1 MRVLSAA
8 QMQEADR
15 LTIEDIGIPS
25 MVLME
30 NAGRAVV
37 QHLTQRFR
45 ALAFEHT
52 AILCGR
58 GNNGGDGFVV
68 ARVLASR
75 DHDVS
80 VFLIGRAVQ
89 VRGDARRNLDI
100 LSRLEIPVVEIATED
115 DWEQHASAIAQ
126 ADVIVDALF
135 GTGLKE
141 PLSGLYARVVKDV
154 NAMPAAVVSID
165 VPSGLSCDTHQV
177 IGEAIKA
184 ELTITLGA
192 PKLPLVLPP
201 AERLCGDL
209 VTADIGIPQEI
220 VEELDGPRVELL
232 GPAEIMRHLMPRD
245 PDSNKGDYG
254 RVVIAGGSMG
264 KTGAVHLSAMAALRS
279 GAGLVTV
286 ATPRPCVPIVAS
298 MGAEYM
304 TEGWDDDGPTETAS
318 AETGSAGTGSAGTG
332 SAGTGSTHA
341 ATAETVAPAVER
353 VLGLK
358 KDVLAIGPGLGA
370 GPRQQAFVH
379 ALLERTDVSLVLDAD
394 ALNVWHDDPS
404 RLHGREGIDIII
416 TPHPGEMSRLTGLS
430 IEEVQQNRLE
440 VVRNFAT
447 SRGIFVVLKGHRT
460 LIATPDGRVAINPT
474 GNPGMA
480 TGGTG
485 DVLTGMIAA
494 WYGQLLDAEAACRVA
509 VYLHG
514 LAGDLARRAG
524 GEAALIAGDII
535 DHLGEATRDI
545 FSLPGDTAE
554 EDDLEDED

>member
-1 MRVLSAA
+1 MRVLSAT

-15 LTIEDIGIPS
+15 LTIEDVGIPS

-30 NAGRAVV
+30 NAGRAVA
-37 QHLTQRFR
+37 QHLSQRFR

-52 AILCGR
+52 AIICGR

-68 ARVLASR
+68 ARVLAAR

-100 LSRLEIPVVEIATED
+100 LARLEIPVVEIASED
-115 DWEQHASAIAQ
+115 DWEQHAGAIAQ
-126 ADVIVDALF
+126 ADVIVDAMF

-141 PLSGLYARVVKDV
+141 PLSGLHARVVKDV
-154 NAMPAAVVSID
+154 NSMPGAVVSID

-201 AERLCGDL
+201 AERLCGDII
-209 VTADIGIPQEI
+209 TADIGIPQEI
-220 VEELDGPRVELL
+220 VEDLDGPRVELL
-232 GPAEIMRHLMPRD
+232 GPAEIMQHLMPRD

-254 RVVIAGGSMG
+254 RVVIAGGSLG
-264 KTGAVHLSAMAALRS
+264 KTGAVNLSAMAALRS
-279 GAGLVTV
+279 GAGLVTI
-286 ATPRPCVPIVAS
+286 ATPRPCLPIVAS
-298 MGAEYM
+298 MGSEYM
-304 TEGWDDDGPTETAS
+304 TEGWEDDGGPADS
-318 AETGSAGTGSAGTG
+318 AVD
-332 SAGTGSTHA
+332 H
-341 ATAETVAPAVER
+341 

-358 KDVLAIGPGLGA
+358 KDVLAVGPGLGA
-370 GPRQQAFVH
+370 GARQQAFVFG
-379 ALLERTDVSLVLDAD
+379 LLERSEVSLVLDAD
-394 ALNVWHDDPS
+394 ALNVWQEDPS

-416 TPHPGEMSRLTGLS
+416 TPHPGEMARLTGLS

-440 VVRNFAT
+440 VVRNFAM
-447 SRGIFVVLKGHRT
+447 SRSIFVVLKGHRT

-514 LAGDLARRAG
+514 LAGDLARRNG

-535 DHLGEATRDI
+535 DHLGEASRDI
-545 FSLPGDTAE
+545 FSLPGDAAE
-554 EDDLEDED
+554 DDDLEDEE

>member
-15 LTIEDIGIPS
+15 QTIEEVGIPS

-52 AILCGR
+52 VILCGR

-89 VRGDARRNLDI
+89 VRGDARRNMDI
-100 LSRLEIPVVEIATED
+100 LSRLEIPVVEIASED
-115 DWEQHASAIAQ
+115 DWEQHAAGIAQ

-154 NAMPAAVVSID
+154 NAMAAAVVSVD

-177 IGEAIKA
+177 FGEAIKA
-184 ELTITLGA
+184 ELTIALGA

-209 VTADIGIPQEI
+209 VTADIGIPLEI
-220 VEELDGPRVELL
+220 VEEIDGPRVELL

-286 ATPRPCVPIVAS
+286 ATPRACVPIVAS

-304 TEGWDDDGPTETAS
+304 TDGWDEDDDGPEAVTAS
-318 AETGSAGTGSAGTG
+318 
-332 SAGTGSTHA
+332 
-341 ATAETVAPAVER
+341 VER
-353 VLGLK
+353 ILGVR
-358 KDVLAIGPGLGA
+358 KDVLAVGPGLGA
-370 GPRQQAFVH
+370 GPRQQALVH
-379 ALLERTDVSLVLDAD
+379 ALLERSQVSLVLDAD
-394 ALNVWHDDPS
+394 ALNVWQEDPS

-416 TPHPGEMSRLTGLS
+416 TPHPGEMARLTGLS

-440 VVRNFAT
+440 VVRNFAM
-447 SRGIFVVLKGHRT
+447 SRSMFVVLKGHRT

-514 LAGDLARRAG
+514 LAGDLARRSG

-545 FSLPGDTAE
+545 FTLPGDTAA
-554 EDDLEDED
+554 EDDLEDEE

>member
-30 NAGRAVV
+30 NAGRAVA
-37 QHLTQRFR
+37 QHLSQRFR

-52 AILCGR
+52 AIICGR

-75 DHDVS
+75 EHDVS

-100 LSRLEIPVVEIATED
+100 LSRLEIPVVEIASED
-115 DWEQHASAIAQ
+115 DWEQHAASIAQ
-126 ADVIVDALF
+126 ADVIVDAMF

-141 PLSGLYARVVKDV
+141 PLSGLHARVVKDI
-154 NAMPAAVVSID
+154 NAMPGAVVSID

-184 ELTITLGA
+184 ELTITMGA

-201 AERLCGDL
+201 AERLCGDII
-209 VTADIGIPQEI
+209 TADIGIPYEI
-220 VEELDGPRVELL
+220 VDELDGPRVELL

-254 RVVIAGGSMG
+254 RVVIAGGSLG
-264 KTGAVHLSAMAALRS
+264 KTGAVNLSAMAALRS
-279 GAGLVTV
+279 GAGLVTI
-286 ATPRPCVPIVAS
+286 ATPSPCLPIVAS

-304 TEGWDDDGPTETAS
+304 TEGWEDAGGPEES
-318 AETGSAGTGSAGTG
+318 A
-332 SAGTGSTHA
+332 
-341 ATAETVAPAVER
+341 VDR

-370 GPRQQAFVH
+370 GPRQQAFVF
-379 ALLERTDVSLVLDAD
+379 ALLERSEVSLVLDAD
-394 ALNVWHDDPS
+394 ALNVWQEDPS

-416 TPHPGEMSRLTGLS
+416 TPHPGEMARLTGLS

-440 VVRNFAT
+440 VVRNFAM
-447 SRGIFVVLKGHRT
+447 SRSIFVVLKGHRT

-514 LAGDLARRAG
+514 LAGDLARRSG

-545 FSLPGDTAE
+545 FSLPGDDAE
-554 EDDLEDED
+554 EDDLEDEE

>member
-30 NAGRAVV
+30 NAGRAVAH
-37 QHLTQRFR
+37 HLSQRFR

-75 DHDVS
+75 EHDVS

-115 DWEQHASAIAQ
+115 DWEQHAPAIAQ

-209 VTADIGIPQEI
+209 VTADIGIPLEI
-220 VEELDGPRVELL
+220 VDELDGPRVELL

-264 KTGAVHLSAMAALRS
+264 KTGAVHLSAMSALRS

-304 TEGWDDDGPTETAS
+304 TEGWDDDDDQA
-318 AETGSAGTGSAGTG
+318 
-332 SAGTGSTHA
+332 A
-341 ATAETVAPAVER
+341 ATAGADGADGAANATGVAAAVDR

-370 GPRQQAFVH
+370 GARQQAFVH

-440 VVRNFAT
+440 VVRNFAM
-447 SRGIFVVLKGHRT
+447 SRSIFVVLKGHRT

-514 LAGDLARRAG
+514 LAGDLARRSG

-545 FSLPGDTAE
+545 FSLPGDSAA
-554 EDDLEDED
+554 EDDLEDEE

>member
-15 LTIEDIGIPS
+15 QTIEEIGIPS

-37 QHLTQRFR
+37 QHLTQRYR

-52 AILCGR
+52 AVLCGR

-115 DWEQHASAIAQ
+115 DWEQHAAAIAQ

-154 NAMPAAVVSID
+154 NAMPAAVVAVD

-201 AERLCGDL
+201 AERLCGEL
-209 VTADIGIPQEI
+209 VTADIGIPLEI
-220 VEELDGPRVELL
+220 VEEVEGPRVELL
-232 GPAEIMRHLMPRD
+232 GPAEIMRHLMPRE

-279 GAGLVTV
+279 GAGLVTI
-286 ATPRPCVPIVAS
+286 ATPRACVPIVAS

-304 TEGWDDDGPTETAS
+304 TEGWDEDGPNANGTAAS
-318 AETGSAGTGSAGTG
+318 TALGAAE
-332 SAGTGSTHA
+332 HI
-341 ATAETVAPAVER
+341 
-353 VLGLK
+353 LGLK

-370 GPRQQAFVH
+370 GVRQQAFVH
-379 ALLERTDVSLVLDAD
+379 ALLERSEVSLVLDAD
-394 ALNVWHDDPS
+394 ALNVWQDDPS

-440 VVRNFAT
+440 VVRNFAM
-447 SRGIFVVLKGHRT
+447 SRSIFVVLKGHRT

-514 LAGDLARRAG
+514 LAGDLARRSG

-545 FSLPGDTAE
+545 FSLPGDTAQ
-554 EDDLEDED
+554 EDDLEDEE

>member
-15 LTIEDIGIPS
+15 QTIEDIGIPS

-30 NAGRAVV
+30 NAGRAVA

-75 DHDVS
+75 EHDVS

-100 LSRLEIPVVEIATED
+100 LSRLEIPVVEIASED
-115 DWEQHASAIAQ
+115 DWEQHAATIAQ
-126 ADVIVDALF
+126 ADVVVDALF

-220 VEELDGPRVELL
+220 VDDVDGPRVELL
-232 GPAEIMRHLMPRD
+232 GPSEIMRHLMPRD

-264 KTGAVHLSAMAALRS
+264 KTGAVHLSAKAALRS

-304 TEGWDDDGPTETAS
+304 TEGFDEDVPADG
-318 AETGSAGTGSAGTG
+318 
-332 SAGTGSTHA
+332 A
-341 ATAETVAPAVER
+341 ADRPADAMAAAVEH

-379 ALLERTDVSLVLDAD
+379 ALLERSDVSLVLDAD
-394 ALNVWHDDPS
+394 ALNVWQDDPG
-404 RLHGREGIDIII
+404 RLHGRENIDIII

-440 VVRNFAT
+440 VVRNFAM
-447 SRGIFVVLKGHRT
+447 SRSIHVVLKGHRT

-514 LAGDLARRAG
+514 LAGDLARRSG

-545 FSLPGDTAE
+545 FSLPGDDSV
-554 EDDLEDED
+554 EDDLEDEE